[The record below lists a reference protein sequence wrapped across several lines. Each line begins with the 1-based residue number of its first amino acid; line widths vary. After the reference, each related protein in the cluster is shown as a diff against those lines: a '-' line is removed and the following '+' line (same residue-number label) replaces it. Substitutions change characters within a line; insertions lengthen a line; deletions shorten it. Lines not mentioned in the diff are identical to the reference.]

1 MTAVSKTTV
10 KDYLKAAA
18 YYLLAIVAAFGVA
31 GLILLTMHQDVLLGY
46 KTILTTSFSSLPNF
60 ALTIFKFTPIY
71 LMGLG
76 FSIPLASRKFN
87 VGIEGQFL
95 LGAVGAAAVGITLTG
110 MPGYI
115 ILPLLLTVALIMGAI
130 WATVPALLLYFF
142 RVNEI
147 ISTILMNF
155 ISFYLVDLIALGPWR
170 DVTAG
175 YPMTIPISSSARLP
189 IIGSQI
195 NIGSLF
201 TIALAVLG
209 FFILYRS
216 TFGYELRA
224 SGSNPIA
231 AFKFGIKT
239 SYLAPLSLVLGGAV
253 AGLAGG
259 LEVSGLYFRLV
270 EGMQSNYANLAII
283 VSLMARGNPV
293 ALLLTSFFF
302 SMIEIGANAMQRT
315 MGTPYEIA
323 LITES
328 LMMLFV
334 MTVDAIR
341 QKRR

>member
-1 MTAVSKTTV
+1 MRGISISSLRDKLYVS
-10 KDYLKAAA
+10 L
-18 YYLLAIVAAFGVA
+18 YYLLAIAAAFAIAGV
-31 GLILLTMHQDVLLGY
+31 ILFVLHQDVLLGY

-76 FSIPLASRKFN
+76 FSIPLATRKYN

-95 LGAVGAAAVGITLTG
+95 LGAIGAAAVGITLSWL
-110 MPGYI
+110 PGYVL
-115 ILPLLLTVALIMGAI
+115 LPALLIAAMLMGAL
-130 WATVPALLLYFF
+130 WASVPAILLYFF
-142 RVNEI
+142 NVNEI
-147 ISTILMNF
+147 ISTILLNF
-155 ISFYLVDLIALGPWR
+155 ISFYIVDMVALGPWR

-175 YPMTIPISSSARLP
+175 HPMTIPISSSAHLP
-189 IIGSQI
+189 ILGAQI
-195 NIGSLF
+195 NVGSLF
-201 TIALAVLG
+201 TIALAALG
-209 FFILYRS
+209 FFAIYKS
-216 TFGYELRA
+216 VFGYELRA
-224 SGSNPIA
+224 TGANPIA
-231 AFKFGIKT
+231 SFKFGIKT

-293 ALLLTSFFF
+293 FLLLSSFFF
-302 SMIEIGANAMQRT
+302 SVIEIGSNAMQRT

-328 LMMLFV
+328 LMILFV
-334 MTVDAIR
+334 MTVDALR
-341 QKRR
+341 ARKR